1 MVPNYKWN
9 FLKQENVTF
18 SHKTILNVYIVE
30 INLWSFN
37 LGANFTL
44 GNSSFGAVK
53 LTRNADRGILILDMI
68 IDLTNAEVFHCQM
81 VVGLVKM

>member
-1 MVPNYKWN
+1 M
-9 FLKQENVTF
+9 
-18 SHKTILNVYIVE
+18 YIVE

-68 IDLTNAEVFHCQM
+68 IDLTNAEVFHCQV